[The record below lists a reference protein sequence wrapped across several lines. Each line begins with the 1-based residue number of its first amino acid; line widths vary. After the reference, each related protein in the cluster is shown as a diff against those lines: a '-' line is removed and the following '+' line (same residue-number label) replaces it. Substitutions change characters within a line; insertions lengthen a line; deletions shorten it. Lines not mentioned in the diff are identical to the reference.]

1 MGAKT
6 KEHAPMSDRD
16 EALDR
21 AHRHAV
27 AYLESLGERA
37 VWPTATYD
45 EMRRAFDVE
54 LTAEGVDAPQVV
66 DDLARLAERGLNAS
80 SSGRFYGFVFGG
92 TLPSALAADWL
103 TSAWDQNV
111 GLTQATPAAAAAE
124 AVAGDWIVDL
134 LGLPS
139 GSGVGFVTG
148 GQMAN
153 FAGLA
158 AARHAVL
165 ARAGCD
171 LKASGLRNAPRITLV
186 VGRFR
191 HGTID
196 RAAAYLGLGSDDRI
210 DVDADDEGRMLPAAL
225 EEVMAAVEGPSIV
238 CLQAGEVHT
247 GAFDPFPELIDT
259 AHRHDAWVHVDGAF
273 GLWAGGCARTRHLV
287 DGVAG
292 ADSWATDGHKTL
304 NVPYDSGFA
313 IVRDPAA
320 LAAVFAVSADYLIDG
335 VGDPLDR
342 TPEFSRRGRG
352 FAAWAALR
360 SLGRAGVDNLVGGL
374 CDRAVQ
380 MSAGLREIPGVEVL
394 NDVVFTQVVASFGD
408 DEATRLLGER
418 LRAEGTA
425 VLTPGVWRGKAV
437 LRCSFSD
444 QATTSADVDATL
456 AAIRRLMP

>member
-1 MGAKT
+1 MR
-6 KEHAPMSDRD
+6 MSDRD

-27 AYLESLGERA
+27 AYLDSLGERA
-37 VWPTATYD
+37 VWPRATYD
-45 EMRRAFDVE
+45 EMRQALDVE
-54 LTAEGVDAPQVV
+54 LTEDGVDAAQVV

-80 SSGRFYGFVFGG
+80 SSGRFFGFVFGG
-92 TLPSALAADWL
+92 TLPAALAADWL

-134 LGLPS
+134 LGLPV
-139 GSGVGFVTG
+139 GSSVGFVTG

-158 AARHAVL
+158 SARHAVL

-171 LKASGLRNAPRITLV
+171 LKVRGLRNSPKLTLV
-186 VGRFR
+186 VGSCR

-210 DVDADDEGRMLPAAL
+210 EVGVDDEGRMLPSAL
-225 EEVMAAVEGPSIV
+225 DEVMAEVDGPSIV

-247 GAFDPFPELIDT
+247 GAFDPFPELIAT
-259 AHRHDAWVHVDGAF
+259 ARRHGAWVHVDGAF

-287 DGVAG
+287 DGVEE

-320 LAAVFAVSADYLIDG
+320 LAAVFGVSADYLIDG

-360 SLGRAGVDNLVGGL
+360 SLGRAGVDNLVAGL
-374 CDRAVQ
+374 CDRAIQ
-380 MSAGLREIPGVEVL
+380 MASGLRDIPGVEVL
-394 NDVVFTQVVASFGD
+394 NEVVFTQVVVSFGS
-408 DEATRLLGER
+408 DEATRRLGEQ

-425 VLTPGVWRGKAV
+425 VMTPGVWRGRAV
-437 LRCSFSD
+437 QRCSFSD
-444 QATTSADVDATL
+444 QATTSDDVDAAL